1 MKKSELP
8 SIFSEF

>member
-1 MKKSELP
+1 MKKPELP